1 MEKEWW
7 RSGRGMEK
15 WFLDYKGTHGKE
27 KEWKC
32 LWCVVYENEMFGKE
46 MGTHGNEVVL
56 CCEL

>member
-32 LWCVVYENEMFGKE
+32 LWCVVYEMR
-46 MGTHGNEVVL
+46 
-56 CCEL
+56 